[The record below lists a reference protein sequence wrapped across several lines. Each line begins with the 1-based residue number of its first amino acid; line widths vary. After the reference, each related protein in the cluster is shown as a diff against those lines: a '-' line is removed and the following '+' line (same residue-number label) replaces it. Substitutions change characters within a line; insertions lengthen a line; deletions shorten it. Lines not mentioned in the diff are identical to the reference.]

1 MEEFETF
8 ITLWNKQ
15 VSYHLGCPYIH
26 HLYDRRLEECGLLIK
41 EKGLDSQSL
50 TVISLSR
57 WSLEKF
63 FLSKDKSDLFSL
75 TKLCELAESV
85 CKIFELPSAESKNF
99 YQYLQRLD
107 QLCERLDKFNG
118 RLEQG
123 SAFFSSYVRKLQ
135 ECDYRMLSVDEMNA
149 LTNQV
154 VSLTE
159 ELNKLQPASTPP
171 GKVSQLLCQFLI
183 LTTEI
188 EVILPDLNMEEWK
201 TLSNNNTNTWLNLG
215 NRRKATKAVDMGFEN
230 AASYNNSQSWRQ
242 LLEEINRWRYS
253 KKIMLDWR
261 DKEKKSSRALAMYYL
276 QLYASKKHF
285 ITAEFEEKLRESTT
299 KVNQYLVMGRQQEKK
314 TPNKNNFFVPE
325 QLLTPAKV
333 EEKEQVIRLD
343 SAISPASGKG

>member
-75 TKLCELAESV
+75 KKLCELAESV

-123 SAFFSSYVRKLQ
+123 SAFF
-135 ECDYRMLSVDEMNA
+135 
-149 LTNQV
+149 
-154 VSLTE
+154 
-159 ELNKLQPASTPP
+159 PP
-171 GKVSQLLCQFLI
+171 MS
-183 LTTEI
+183 
-188 EVILPDLNMEEWK
+188 
-201 TLSNNNTNTWLNLG
+201 G
-215 NRRKATKAVDMGFEN
+215 N
-230 AASYNNSQSWRQ
+230 YNN
-242 LLEEINRWRYS
+242 
-253 KKIMLDWR
+253 
-261 DKEKKSSRALAMYYL
+261 
-276 QLYASKKHF
+276 
-285 ITAEFEEKLRESTT
+285 
-299 KVNQYLVMGRQQEKK
+299 
-314 TPNKNNFFVPE
+314 
-325 QLLTPAKV
+325 
-333 EEKEQVIRLD
+333 
-343 SAISPASGKG
+343 AIIEC